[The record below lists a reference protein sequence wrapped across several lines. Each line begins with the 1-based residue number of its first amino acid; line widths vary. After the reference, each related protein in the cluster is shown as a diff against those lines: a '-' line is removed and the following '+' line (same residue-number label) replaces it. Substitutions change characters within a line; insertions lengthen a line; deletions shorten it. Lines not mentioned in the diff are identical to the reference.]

1 MLISVNLPEEVT
13 LEEVDQFHRSV
24 KKYKR
29 SMVDDAKDGNT
40 GDMSDEVVGMDMA
53 VDIMS

>member
-1 MLISVNLPEEVT
+1 MSTSVNLPEEAT
-13 LEEVDQFHRSV
+13 SEEVDQFYRSV

-29 SMVDDAKDGNT
+29 SIVDDAKDGNT

>member
-13 LEEVDQFHRSV
+13 PEEVDQFHRSV